1 MEDRIPERIDSKFR
15 YVLLTAARAEQL
27 MRGARPKLDVPA
39 PKPTTIAMTEVDR
52 DVIEWGYGPS
62 PEEREAAAAAEAAAA
77 ELAAQAAAGGNEEE
91 IH

>member
-1 MEDRIPERIDSKFR
+1 MEQQLADRIDSKFR

-27 MRGARPKLDVPA
+27 MRGARAKLEAVP

-62 PEEREAAAAAEAAAA
+62 PREQEAAAAEAAAA
-77 ELAAQAAAGGNEEE
+77 EAAARAEAGAEEDV
-91 IH
+91 H

>member
-1 MEDRIPERIDSKFR
+1 MEDRPSDRIDSKFR

-27 MRGARPKLDVPA
+27 MRGARAKLEALP

-62 PEEREAAAAAEAAAA
+62 PREQEAAAAAEAAAA
-77 ELAAQAAAGGNEEE
+77 DAAAHAETSGEDV
-91 IH
+91 H

>member
-1 MEDRIPERIDSKFR
+1 MEQQLADRIDSKFR

-27 MRGARPKLDVPA
+27 MRGARAKLEAVP

-62 PEEREAAAAAEAAAA
+62 PREQEAAAAAAAEAAARA
-77 ELAAQAAAGGNEEE
+77 EAGDEEDV
-91 IH
+91 H

>member
-27 MRGARPKLDVPA
+27 MRGARPKIDVPA

-62 PEEREAAAAAEAAAA
+62 PEERQAAAAAEAAA
-77 ELAAQAAAGGNEEE
+77 ELAAQAAAAGEEDE
-91 IH
+91 VH

>member
-1 MEDRIPERIDSKFR
+1 MEQQLADRIDSKFR

-27 MRGARPKLDVPA
+27 MRGARAKLEAVP

-62 PEEREAAAAAEAAAA
+62 PREQEAAAAAEAAAA
-77 ELAAQAAAGGNEEE
+77 EAAARAESGDEEDV
-91 IH
+91 H